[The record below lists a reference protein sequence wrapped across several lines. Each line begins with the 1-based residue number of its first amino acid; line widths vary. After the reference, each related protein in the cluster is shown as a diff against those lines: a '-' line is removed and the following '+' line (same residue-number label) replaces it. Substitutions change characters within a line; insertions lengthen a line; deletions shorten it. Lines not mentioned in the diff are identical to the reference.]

1 MNVELYTKQDCSY
14 CTAAKNLL
22 ISRSIM
28 WSEKKLDV
36 DFTRQHL
43 VEMYPSATMF
53 PVVIVDGFYIGG
65 YSDLLLAV
73 DKHLNESVNKSFLI
87 ENKD

>member
-1 MNVELYTKQDCSY
+1 MNVELYTKLDCSY
-14 CTAAKNLL
+14 CVAAKNMLT
-22 ISRSIM
+22 SRNIV

-43 VEMYPSATMF
+43 VEMYPAATLF
-53 PVVIVDGFYIGG
+53 PVVVVDGFYIGG

-73 DKHLNESVNKSFLI
+73 DKYLSESVNKSFLS